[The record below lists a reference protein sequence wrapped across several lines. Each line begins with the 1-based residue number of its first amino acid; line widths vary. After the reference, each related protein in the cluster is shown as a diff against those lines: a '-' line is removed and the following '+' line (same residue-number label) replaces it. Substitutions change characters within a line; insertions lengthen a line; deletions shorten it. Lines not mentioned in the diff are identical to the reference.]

1 MVQRKRGKSKPEKGL
16 VLVVDD
22 EAIMRK
28 IAVKVLTDAG
38 FDVITAED
46 GEQGMELFREH
57 HNDIQLVL
65 LDMVLPKKM
74 GRELY
79 LEMKCIKP
87 DVNVLLNSGFE
98 VDEAVEELFKLGVKH
113 FIEKPYTFQA
123 LANAVHKAVSI
134 KRVQ

>member
-1 MVQRKRGKSKPEKGL
+1 LEEKKKRKNKRGKGL

-28 IAVKVLTDAG
+28 IAVKVLDDAG

-57 HNDIQLVL
+57 HNKIQLVL
-65 LDMVLPKKM
+65 LDMVLPKKL
-74 GRELY
+74 GRDVY
-79 LEMKCIKP
+79 LEMRDIKP

-98 VDEAVEELFKLGVKH
+98 VDDAVEELLKLGVKH

-123 LANAVHKAVSI
+123 LSSAIDKALDE
-134 KRVQ
+134 